1 MRHLLANHLARWWW
15 VWALCLTGYGL
26 LLWAQCTAKGFNNM
40 AVFFP
45 VWLFMGT
52 ALLSYDLRRGLTRVC
67 LSLPVSTRE
76 LAHTWWWATVGL
88 PTVGISLTSAG
99 VYVAAGLVKG
109 NWGMWPTVVSS
120 ILLCAGLLG
129 QFFFL
134 QTQNPA
140 PSAGKKWAGWSNLFF
155 NLLYMVVC
163 FGWIKNGMYGDLVSA
178 WGIIFFVAAIVLT
191 IKGWRQAEWLVNKY
205 AEDRGPVQAGS
216 GGYLPLAGNATG
228 PGGLGFLIR
237 QIYVGMVV
245 PGLFMVVWFAA
256 IFAWSAW
263 RQRPLIADDML
274 MVDHVIFLIGS
285 GLLMLQIVP
294 VCAHLRY
301 LRTLPV
307 SAGKLAGL
315 LVLAPLA
322 AILTLWAGNWLM
334 MILLVAP
341 VKIVNDSMGP
351 WWMIQL
357 GCMTLSIPVLV
368 WRGGTIT
375 AYVILAALFGLN
387 FWLPLNVTLPAN
399 PFANG
404 GIALALVLASLGLT
418 MLALIRGSRTYRSWG
433 NLAWS
438 LVTPMSRMDVP
449 R

>member
-1 MRHLLANHLARWWW
+1 
-15 VWALCLTGYGL
+15 
-26 LLWAQCTAKGFNNM
+26 
-40 AVFFP
+40 
-45 VWLFMGT
+45 
-52 ALLSYDLRRGLTRVC
+52 
-67 LSLPVSTRE
+67 
-76 LAHTWWWATVGL
+76 
-88 PTVGISLTSAG
+88 
-99 VYVAAGLVKG
+99 
-109 NWGMWPTVVSS
+109 
-120 ILLCAGLLG
+120 
-129 QFFFL
+129 
-134 QTQNPA
+134 
-140 PSAGKKWAGWSNLFF
+140 
-155 NLLYMVVC
+155 
-163 FGWIKNGMYGDLVSA
+163 
-178 WGIIFFVAAIVLT
+178 
-191 IKGWRQAEWLVNKY
+191 
-205 AEDRGPVQAGS
+205 
-216 GGYLPLAGNATG
+216 
-228 PGGLGFLIR
+228 
-237 QIYVGMVV
+237 
-245 PGLFMVVWFAA
+245 
-256 IFAWSAW
+256 
-263 RQRPLIADDML
+263 ML